1 MGETAFVRVGLLHP
15 GEMGAAIGAALRAH
29 GDDVVWASS
38 GRSGATAKRA
48 EQSGLV
54 DAGDVEELCRRC
66 EVLISVCPPHA
77 AIDVAR
83 SVDGFDGIYL
93 DANAV
98 SPETSHAIGSLVN
111 RFVDG
116 GIIGPPPR
124 EPGTTRLYLAGVEA
138 PQLAELFSGTI
149 VDARVVSDQAG
160 AASALKMAYA
170 SWTKGSSALLL
181 AARAL
186 AQAEGVEEALLDEWR
201 LSLPDLPQ
209 RSAAASR
216 SALRKGWRWVGEMNE
231 IASSY
236 ATAGLPD
243 GFHRAAAEI
252 YRRTSGEH
260 DGESLEQALAAI
272 REKRDVPDASPGQQ

>member
-1 MGETAFVRVGLLHP
+1 MGETAFVTVGLLHP
-15 GEMGAAIGAALRAH
+15 GEMGAAIGAALRAQ
-29 GDDVVWASS
+29 GEDVVWAST
-38 GRSGATAKRA
+38 GRSVATTERA
-48 EQSGLV
+48 EQAGLENV
-54 DAGDVEELCRRC
+54 GDVDELCGRC
-66 EVLISVCPPHA
+66 DVLISVCPPHA

-83 SVDGFDGIYL
+83 SAAGFEGIYL

-98 SPETSHAIGSLVN
+98 SPETSRAIGSLLN

-116 GIIGPPPR
+116 GIVGPPPHD
-124 EPGTTRLYLAGVEA
+124 PGTTRLYLSGVEA

-149 VDARVVSDQAG
+149 VDARVVSDQPG
-160 AASALKMAYA
+160 AASALKMSYA

-186 AQAEGVEEALLDEWR
+186 AQAEGVEEALLDEWS
-201 LSLPDLPQ
+201 LSLPDLPE

-216 SALRKGWRWVGEMNE
+216 SALRKGWRWVGEMDE

-236 ATAGLPD
+236 AAAGLPE

-252 YRRTSGEH
+252 YRRTSGEL
-260 DGESLEQALAAI
+260 DGEATLEHVLAAI
-272 REKRDVPDASPGQQ
+272 RNETRGA

>member
-1 MGETAFVRVGLLHP
+1 VKVGLLHP

-29 GDDVVWASS
+29 GDEVAWASR
-38 GRSGATAKRA
+38 GRSGDTAERA
-48 EQSGLV
+48 EQAGLV
-54 DAGDVEELCRRC
+54 DVGDVEELCRRSD
-66 EVLISVCPPHA
+66 VLISVCPPHA
-77 AIDVAR
+77 AVDVAR
-83 SVDGFDGIYL
+83 SAAGFEGIYL

-98 SPETSHAIGSLVN
+98 SPGTSRAIGSRLN

-116 GIIGPPPR
+116 GIVGPPPR

-138 PQLAELFSGTI
+138 PQLAESFSGTI
-149 VDARVVSDQAG
+149 VDARVVADQPG

-186 AQAEGVEEALLDEWR
+186 AQAEGVEEALLEEWD
-201 LSLPDLPQ
+201 LSLPDLPE
-209 RSAAASR
+209 RSARAAR
-216 SALRKGWRWVGEMNE
+216 SALQKGWRWVGEMNE

-236 ATAGLPD
+236 TSAGLPE

-252 YRRTSGEH
+252 YRRTSGGP
-260 DGESLEQALAAI
+260 DGEAVEGVLAAI
-272 REKRDVPDASPGQQ
+272 RERRAAPNAPPGQL

>member
-1 MGETAFVRVGLLHP
+1 
-15 GEMGAAIGAALRAH
+15 MGAAIGAALRAR
-29 GDDVVWASS
+29 GDDVAWASS
-38 GRSGATAKRA
+38 GRSGVTASRA
-48 EQSGLV
+48 EQAGLV

-66 EVLISVCPPHA
+66 DVLISVCPPHA

-83 SVDGFDGIYL
+83 SADGFEGIYL

-98 SPETSHAIGSLVN
+98 SPETSRAIGAVLD
-111 RFVDG
+111 RYVDG

-124 EPGTTRLYLAGVEA
+124 EPGKTRLYLAGVEA

-149 VDARVVSDQAG
+149 VDARVVSDEPG
-160 AASALKMAYA
+160 AASALKMSYA

-186 AQAEGVEEALLDEWR
+186 ARAEGVEETLLKEWD
-201 LSLPDLPQ
+201 LSLPELPE
-209 RSAAASR
+209 RSATASR

-236 ATAGLPD
+236 AAAGLPD
-243 GFHRAAAEI
+243 GFHRAASEI
-252 YRRTSGEH
+252 YRRTSGEP
-260 DGESLEQALAAI
+260 DGDATLERVLTAI
-272 REKRDVPDASPGQQ
+272 LEEPDEPHASPRQRYAL

>member
-1 MGETAFVRVGLLHP
+1 MKVGLLHP

-29 GDDVVWASS
+29 GGEVAWASR
-38 GRSGATAKRA
+38 GRSGDTADRA
-48 EQSGLV
+48 EKAGLV

-77 AIDVAR
+77 AIDVAG
-83 SVDGFDGIYL
+83 SAAGFEGIYI

-98 SPETSHAIGSLVN
+98 SPETSRAIDSLLN

-116 GIIGPPPR
+116 GIVGPPPR

-149 VDARVVSDQAG
+149 VDARVVSDQPG

-186 AQAEGVEEALLDEWR
+186 AQAEGVEEALLEEWG
-201 LSLPDLPQ
+201 LSLPDLPE
-209 RSAAASR
+209 RSARASR

-231 IASSY
+231 ITASY
-236 ATAGLPD
+236 ATAGLPE
-243 GFHRAAAEI
+243 GFHQAAAEI
-252 YRRTSGEH
+252 YRRASGEP
-260 DGESLEQALAAI
+260 DGEALEQVLTAI
-272 REKRDVPDASPGQQ
+272 RETREAPTKLS